1 MIIPIPNLSGEG
13 ICRFRNTQH
22 FFYKVVPPSY
32 IYIYICLLR
41 NTVKYNYIDMSPVN
55 HLEIGV
61 ITNFAN
67 VNGGPILVF
76 VVVAAVVMSLSS

>member
-32 IYIYICLLR
+32 IYIYVCLETPLS
-41 NTVKYNYIDMSPVN
+41 I
-55 HLEIGV
+55 
-61 ITNFAN
+61 IT
-67 VNGGPILVF
+67 
-76 VVVAAVVMSLSS
+76 

>member
-22 FFYKVVPPSY
+22 FFTRWCPPV

-41 NTVKYNYIDMSPVN
+41 NTVKYNYLDMSPVN

>member
-1 MIIPIPNLSGEG
+1 MKVFVVSAILNI
-13 ICRFRNTQH
+13 
-22 FFYKVVPPSY
+22 FFTRWCPPV
-32 IYIYICLLR
+32 IYICLLR